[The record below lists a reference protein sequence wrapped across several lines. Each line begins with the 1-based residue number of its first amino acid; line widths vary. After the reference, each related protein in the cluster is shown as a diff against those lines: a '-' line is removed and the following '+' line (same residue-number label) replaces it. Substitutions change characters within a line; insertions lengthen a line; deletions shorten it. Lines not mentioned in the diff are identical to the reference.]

1 MASDNAVEVAEE
13 AIVEN
18 AERVGETFSRF
29 EEPVERTI
37 QWLGDNWQGLTV
49 GAMVALGIV
58 GLMLI
63 LRTLGRK
70 ILEGDRD
77 RTSWKAIIA
86 GVLAKTT
93 LLFMV
98 VAATNIV
105 VNYTEVPAN
114 IQRLFDI
121 AFIVVASLQ
130 GAIWARE
137 LILGVITSKVV
148 DEDDSESTLANAL
161 SLIRVLVSVA
171 AFAIALLII
180 LANLGVNVGPL
191 IAGLG
196 VGGIAI
202 GLAAQGIFSDLFA
215 ALSIVF
221 DRPFK
226 KGDTISYGGVGGTTG
241 TVEKVGM
248 KSTRIR
254 SITGE
259 QIIMN
264 NTKLLDLEL
273 SNIAEAQRRRRTI
286 PFGVIYQTHPTK
298 LKQMRALCEEALSGF
313 EDIEIVRV
321 VCTGFGDSSINF
333 ELVYEHED
341 PDYNVI
347 VGIQSQIHIR
357 ILEIFAREG
366 IEFAYPTQTTFTS
379 APDGTMIMPYP
390 DGGFG
395 APAKTSEPTK
405 TSGRQR
411 STPRVKQAER
421 RPETDCE

>member
-1 MASDNAVEVAEE
+1 MTSDNIVDLAEQAVSEE
-13 AIVEN
+13 GRIVRN
-18 AERVGETFSRF
+18 TFSRF
-29 EEPVERTI
+29 EEPVEATI
-37 QWLGDNWQGLTV
+37 QWLTDNWQGLTV
-49 GAMVALGIV
+49 GALVALGIV

-63 LRTLGRK
+63 LRTLGRR
-70 ILEGDRD
+70 ILANDPD
-77 RTSWKAIIA
+77 RTSWKGIIA

-93 LLFMV
+93 LFFMV
-98 VAATNIV
+98 VAASEIV
-105 VNYTEVPAN
+105 VSYTEVPPA
-114 IQRLFDI
+114 IARLFNI
-121 AFIVVASLQ
+121 AFIIVSALQ

-148 DEDDSESTLANAL
+148 DEEDSESTLANAL

-171 AFAIALLII
+171 AFAIAILII

-191 IAGLG
+191 LAGFG
-196 VGGIAI
+196 IGGIAI

-259 QIIMN
+259 QIIMT

-273 SNIAEAQRRRRTI
+273 SNIAEAHRRRRTI
-286 PFGVIYQTHPTK
+286 PFGVIYQTPPNK
-298 LKQMRALCEEALSGF
+298 LKQMRSLCEEALSGF
-313 EDIEIVRV
+313 DNIEIVRC

-341 PDYNVI
+341 TDYNVI

-390 DGGFG
+390 DGGFPYAAKPEEPKPS
-395 APAKTSEPTK
+395 APKRTAP
-405 TSGRQR
+405 
-411 STPRVKQAER
+411 VKQAKTG
-421 RPETDCE
+421 PETDWE